1 MRRVRLIAAVVV
13 LMIATSC
20 AAPAFATGTPADWA
34 YWESQFS
41 TSFFNEYLM
50 SQFTPAQRAAMQ
62 ARGIVDARTFWAKAK
77 VSEVQWAMDK
87 LQGQAYTAK
96 PGQWLYQATAA
107 RDGAAAQGVHRA
119 AGKALPW
126 TKGLT
131 VAKLGGMLTQASLL
145 FAAHDAGNWISGLMF
160 GEETYYHADG
170 STCDFYG
177 PQGSL
182 GVCLGHAGEDH
193 YLHRKPGWL
202 MNDAVDERYLFPG
215 FLASLESSETL
226 GWDFPANYQHAS
238 PRRSPEWWSQSFK
251 SPPHFQDHPYTYY
264 GISINAP
271 IRNATW
277 SPKLE
282 ATKQR
287 LLAVL
292 SSSSSPIYHVFYSS
306 NDAGTYALPY
316 LFDQVTGAT
325 HDARFLCFDAFP
337 TKPGYPE
344 YGPAVFVW
352 QGYDLSTAEARCDQL
367 NAWLDTILGNPLIT
381 PVQVT
386 SEQEI
391 DGRPEQAPGEESRYP
406 SVLVIPGSVHD
417 QLTDPDAD
425 PIAAEVIEQVQVPD
439 TLPDPVEEVTGV
451 DENENR
457 WTGKTAPLIGTLQG
471 EFAQR
476 WPFAGGV
483 VMASVW
489 ESAQGGS
496 ADPMTWQVQWNP
508 FAGSGVPGT
517 GWFAEPVYTTVDP
530 RSWLAPLV
538 PYRWVLVGMV
548 AISAIATLFAL
559 LRPKVAV

>member
-34 YWESQFS
+34 YWESQFT

-50 SQFTPAQRAAMQ
+50 SQFTPAQRASMQ

-77 VSEVQWAMDK
+77 VSEVQWAIDK
-87 LQGQAYTAK
+87 LHGRAYTFK
-96 PGQWLYQATAA
+96 PGQWLYQSTAA
-107 RDGAAAQGVHRA
+107 RDGAAAQGIHRA

-126 TKGLT
+126 TKGLS
-131 VAKLGGMLTQASLL
+131 VAKIGGMLSQASLL
-145 FAAHDAGNWISGLMF
+145 FAAHDAGNWISGLVV

-170 STCDFYG
+170 SVCGAYG

-182 GVCLGHAGEDH
+182 LPCLHPGEDH

-202 MNDAVDERYLFPG
+202 MNDAVDQRYLFPG

-226 GWDFPANYQHAS
+226 AWEFPANHQHPY
-238 PRRSPEWWSQSFK
+238 PRRSPEWWASVFR
-251 SPPHFQDHPYTYY
+251 SPPHFQDHPYSYY
-264 GISINAP
+264 GVPSISDS
-271 IRNATW
+271 RSLVW

-282 ATKQR
+282 ATKAR
-287 LLAVL
+287 LLSVL
-292 SSSSSPIYHVFYSS
+292 SSASSPIYHVYYNS
-306 NDAGTYALPY
+306 NDAGDWATPY

-325 HDARFLCFDAFP
+325 HDARFWVFDQELSNNANP
-337 TKPGYPE
+337 
-344 YGPAVFVW
+344 YGPGCYVRGGRTLE
-352 QGYDLSTAEARCDQL
+352 QAEAACDQL
-367 NAWLDTILGNPLIT
+367 NAWLDVILGNPLIR
-381 PVQVT
+381 PVEVT
-386 SEQEI
+386 EEEDI
-391 DGRPEQAPGEESRYP
+391 VGRPEQAPGDEGRYP
-406 SVLVIPGSVHD
+406 AVLRIPGSVHD
-417 QLTDPDAD
+417 QLIDPDSD
-425 PIAAEVIEQVQVPD
+425 PIASEVIEQVQVPD

-451 DENENR
+451 DEDENR
-457 WTGKTAPLIGTLQG
+457 WTGKTAPLLATLQG
-471 EFAQR
+471 EFEQR

-496 ADPMTWQVQWNP
+496 SDPMTWQVQWNP
-508 FAGSGVPGT
+508 FAGSGTPGS
-517 GWFAEPVYTTVDP
+517 GLFREPVYTTIDP
-530 RSWLAPLV
+530 ASWLQPLK
-538 PYRWVLVGMV
+538 PYRWALLGLV

>member
-1 MRRVRLIAAVVV
+1 MGRCRTIAAVVV
-13 LMIATSC
+13 LMIASSC
-20 AAPAFATGTPADWA
+20 AAPAFASTSADWA

-107 RDGAAAQGVHRA
+107 RDGAAAQGIHRA

-126 TKGLT
+126 TKGMT
-131 VAKLGGMLTQASLL
+131 VAKIGGVLTQASLL
-145 FAAHDAGNWISGLMF
+145 FAAHDAGNWISDLMF

-170 STCDFYG
+170 STCGAYD
-177 PQGSL
+177 SW
-182 GVCLGHAGEDH
+182 GVCLHPGEAH
-193 YLHRKPGWL
+193 YLHRQPGWL
-202 MNDAVDERYLFPG
+202 MNDAVDQRYLFPG

-226 GWDFPANYQHAS
+226 MWDFPVNYQDMAI
-238 PRRSPEWWSQSFK
+238 RRAPEWWARDFQ
-251 SPPHFQDHPYTYY
+251 SPPHFQENPYTYY
-264 GISINAP
+264 GISSTSYM
-271 IRNATW
+271 RNGLW

-292 SSSSSPIYHVFYSS
+292 SSPSSPIYHVFYSS
-306 NDAGTYALPY
+306 NDAGTWARPY
-316 LFDQVTGAT
+316 LYDQVTGAK
-325 HDARFLCFDAFP
+325 HDARFLVFDSEPSRNENLYGAAVYVWD
-337 TKPGYPE
+337 GYTQE
-344 YGPAVFVW
+344 
-352 QGYDLSTAEARCDQL
+352 TADARCDQL

-381 PVQVT
+381 PIHVT

-391 DGRPEQAPGEESRYP
+391 DGRPEQAPAEESRYP
-406 SVLVIPGSVHD
+406 AVLEIPGSVHD
-417 QLTDPDAD
+417 QLTDPDSD
-425 PIAAEVIEQVQVPD
+425 PIASEVIEQVQVPD
-439 TLPDPVEEVTGV
+439 TLPDPVEQVTGV
-451 DENENR
+451 DEDENR

-517 GWFAEPVYTTVDP
+517 GLFAEPVYTTIDP

-548 AISAIATLFAL
+548 SISAIATLFAL